1 MQSLAQ
7 SIQHGT
13 VLDREQLGQ
22 AVAWLLDEAVTI
34 EQKAEFLIALHTRG
48 ETAEEIAAFVEALLA
63 HAVDPALEPGLLPG
77 PMIDICGTGGD
88 KLNLFNISTTSMFVV
103 AAAGAVVVKH
113 GNRSVTSQCGGAD
126 VLEELGVRIDLPP
139 TDFKRCVETHGFGFL
154 FAPHYHPAFKSIGP
168 VRKHLASQGRTSIF
182 NLLGPLLNP
191 ARPPYQL
198 SGIFDPSRLMKYA
211 QVFQLLGRKCAWAVH
226 GSGADEIV
234 PYGITDGVVATP
246 SSLESF
252 LIDSTRLGV
261 PPATLEDLRGGGRK
275 ENAAILL
282 GILADEVTGPKRDAV
297 RLNAAAALVVC
308 GLAPGM
314 ASGMELATLQL
325 ENGAALGKL
334 RALQQ
339 FS

>member
-7 SIQHGT
+7 SVQHGT
-13 VLDREQLGQ
+13 VLHREQLEQ

-34 EQKAEFLIALHTRG
+34 EEKAGFLIALHNRG
-48 ETAEEIAAFVEALLA
+48 ETAEEIAGFVEALLDR
-63 HAVDPALEPGLLPG
+63 AVDPALEPSLLPG

-88 KLNLFNISTTSMFVV
+88 RLNLFNISTTSMFVV

-139 TDFKRCVETHGFGFL
+139 ADFKRCVETHGLGFL
-154 FAPHYHPAFKSIGP
+154 FAPHYHPAFKSIAP

-191 ARPPYQL
+191 VRPAYQL

-211 QVFQLLGRKCAWAVH
+211 QVFQLLGRKRAWAVH

-234 PYGITDGVVATP
+234 PYGITDGVVAT
-246 SSLESF
+246 SSGLESF

-261 PPATLEDLRGGGRK
+261 APATLEDLRGGGRK
-275 ENAAILL
+275 ENADILL
-282 GILADEVTGPKRDAV
+282 GILSGDLDGPKRDAV
-297 RLNAAAALVVC
+297 LLNAAAALVVC

-314 ASGMELATLQL
+314 ASGMELAAWQL
-325 ENGAALGKL
+325 ENGTALKKL
-334 RALQQ
+334 HTLQQ